1 MVEVVGVEPTSGA
14 VREAAFSPIEPDHPH
29 LAERVGI
36 EPTDPVS
43 RPVSNR
49 VP

>member
-14 VREAAFSPIEPDHPH
+14 VRLAVFIPIEPDHPQ
-29 LAERVGI
+29 LAERVGF
-36 EPTDPVS
+36 EPTDPVGL
-43 RPVSNR
+43 PVSDR